1 MILSVG
7 RVCKKVTG
15 RDAGNYCVIIGKLD
29 GNSVLVDG
37 KNVMRK
43 KVSIGHLEP
52 LPLKVKV
59 GQNAGTESVVKAL
72 EKEGLF

>member
-1 MILSVG
+1 MIMSVG

-15 RDAGNYCVIIGKLD
+15 RDAGNYCVVIGKLER
-29 GNSVLVDG
+29 NSVLVDG
-37 KNVMRK
+37 KNVRRR

-59 GQNAGTESVVKAL
+59 GQNADTENVVKAL
-72 EKEGLF
+72 EKEGLA